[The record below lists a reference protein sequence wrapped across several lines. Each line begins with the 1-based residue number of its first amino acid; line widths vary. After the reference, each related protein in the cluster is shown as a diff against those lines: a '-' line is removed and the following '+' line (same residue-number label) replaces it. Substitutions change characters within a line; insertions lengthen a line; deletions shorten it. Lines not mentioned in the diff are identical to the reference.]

1 MALIVTVAQS
11 KGGAGKTTVTAQL
24 ATAWANTGKWVGLV
38 DFDPQGSL
46 TAWFKMRKETLK
58 TDRLGRMSE
67 TIDMVKVRNGQLK
80 AAVREL
86 EDYDIVLIDTPP
98 HNSKAVNA
106 AIRASNC
113 AVVPIQPSPMDLWAL
128 GPTLKLAIKAGTPT
142 LLVLNRVPPRAN
154 LTNTIHQVLKKNKLA
169 MSGVRLGNRVAFAHS
184 LMQGKGVVES
194 AAWSPAAAE
203 IRALTRSIT
212 SFLSRT

>member
-1 MALIVTVAQS
+1 MALIVAVAQS

-24 ATAWANTGKWVGLV
+24 ATAWANSGKWVGLI

-46 TAWFKMRKETLK
+46 TAWFKKRKETLK
-58 TDRLGRMSE
+58 ADRLGRMAE
-67 TIDMVKVRNGQLK
+67 TIDMAKVRNGQLT

-98 HNSKAVNA
+98 HDSKAVNA
-106 AIRASNC
+106 AIRASHC

-128 GPTLKLAIKAGTPT
+128 GPTLKIAIKAATPT

-154 LTNTIHQVLKKNKLA
+154 LTNTIHQVLKKDKLA
-169 MSGVRLGNRVAFAHS
+169 MSGVRLGNRVAFAYS

-194 AAWSPAAAE
+194 APWSPAAVE
-203 IRALTRSIT
+203 IRALIRSIT
-212 SFLSRT
+212 SYLSRI